1 MKSYLQGML
10 TGGALV
16 LSFLLL
22 IGSQKQFSKTYRDKL
37 VEIEDRVGML
47 EGVVKERFKLVGE
60 NFIFL
65 RDKNGFSMNTEY
77 NFNSMILVDETYP
90 FIIITG
96 RLINW
101 LYETGSNI

>member
-16 LSFLLL
+16 LSFMFL
-22 IGSQKQFSKTYRDKL
+22 IGAQKYSQKQFSKTYRDKL

-47 EGVVKERFKLVGE
+47 EGVVKERFKLAGE

-65 RDKNGFSMNTEY
+65 RDKNSFSMNTEY

-90 FIIITG
+90 FLLITD
-96 RLINW
+96 RLID
-101 LYETGSNI
+101 

>member
-16 LSFLLL
+16 LSFMLL
-22 IGSQKQFSKTYRDKL
+22 IGSQKYSQKQFSKTYRDKL

-47 EGVVKERFKLVGE
+47 EGVVKERFKLAGE

-65 RDKNGFSMNTEY
+65 RDKNSFSINTEY
-77 NFNSMILVDETYP
+77 NFNSMILVDDTYP
-90 FIIITG
+90 FLLITD
-96 RLINW
+96 RLID
-101 LYETGSNI
+101 